1 MAITAD
7 PGEVA
12 LDVKIYAQGRTDDF
26 ICRTVIKVPLTT
38 TIGGVDEGLSKRLR
52 DTIIAAI
59 RKPGHK
65 DFQDKLAGKHAF
77 LYGIGFRFKASG
89 YDGYISTLDGRPD
102 LNIDTVADCFP
113 WSGARDKIIDVV
125 VHIHVKA
132 RCPKSVMLAAEDWDR
147 AVQPCAD
154 WARCDLHRIGF
165 FTDVAGGGDPSDPE
179 GIIRTKMEG
188 AKQRNEIATYE
199 ALLAACGQ
207 EAEKSEPPT
216 QLLAVD
222 VHDFG
227 NVCYGDGHFWPSGPV
242 TDMHAA
248 HSVAHAFSG
257 THDIAALMKKVHAY
271 YHSGTQKQ
279 IESGVPLLPSYIWS
293 NTTVTKPFIGSPHV
307 AGGIKV
313 GVQFIDWTGEGAA
326 VDLPKTL

>member
-1 MAITAD
+1 MAIIAD

-12 LDVKIYAQGRTDDF
+12 LDVKVYAQGRTDDF

-38 TIGGVDEGLSKRLR
+38 SIGGVNEGLSKLLR
-52 DTIIAAI
+52 NTIIAAI

-65 DFQDKLAGKHAF
+65 DFQGKLAGKHDF
-77 LYGIGFRFKASG
+77 LYGIGFR
-89 YDGYISTLDGRPD
+89 LRLP
-102 LNIDTVADCFP
+102 DCFP

-132 RCPKSVMLAAEDWDR
+132 RCPNSGMLAAEDWDR

-154 WARCDLHRIGF
+154 WARCDLYRIGF
-165 FTDVAGGGDPSDPE
+165 FTDVADGEDPSDIE
-179 GIIRTKMEG
+179 GIIKTKMEG
-188 AKQRNEIATYE
+188 AKQRNEIAAYE
-199 ALLAACGQ
+199 ALLAACGP
-207 EAEKSEPPT
+207 EAEESEPPT
-216 QLLAVD
+216 HLLAVD

-248 HSVAHAFSG
+248 HSFAHAFDG
-257 THDIAALMKKVHAY
+257 THDTADLMKKVHAY

-279 IESGVPLLPSYIWS
+279 IESGVPLLPSYTWS
-293 NTTVTKPFIGSPHV
+293 NTTVTEPFIGSPYV

-326 VDLPKTL
+326 VDLPKTLVISLANDTTWTRQTSY